1 MQLKLFR
8 WLDQVYLL
16 GFTLVFFSLAPKL
29 LHAKEL
35 EAGENV
41 VDAILPQ
48 QNSTALVEKEGESGE
63 EQEAHTKLR
72 SNLVVGTDAQT
83 WGRPDAEE
91 MNMLRMNAT
100 GYQKTILP
108 SRSTLTQQPKPISLD
123 LEEQFL
129 PTLFPRANDGEA
141 KQITSTV
148 RPSSNL
154 EEELGVKTEKDA
166 EEPTTPISVAQ
177 VPREEQPPSLEP
189 LPEQQPLPTQPPPDQ
204 LLSPP
209 TQELPPSQSP
219 PEEAPATLIVE
230 QFKFEGNT
238 VFSDAELANQLKEY
252 IGRRISF
259 AELLQARSEITKLY
273 VEKGYTTSGAIIPQ
287 QKISNPDSAVVTIKV
302 VEGSLERIN
311 VTGTR
316 RLRASYI
323 SSRLALAQ
331 TKPLNVR
338 SLLERLQL
346 LQLDPVIEN
355 LSADLQAGTRPGTNV
370 LQVKVTEADTFHTDL
385 ILDNLRSPVVG
396 SFRRRIVLNEANLL
410 GFGDAL
416 SLGYTNTDGS
426 NGGDFNYTFPVSP
439 DDSKLSFAFGITD
452 SKVIEHPFDA
462 LGISSKYR
470 YYELTFSHP
479 VIRTPTQ
486 ELALGL
492 TFSHQRSQTFLSF
505 DNIGPFPLTGP
516 YPLAPGADDQ
526 GRTRVSALRFIQE
539 WTKRSNQEVLA
550 FRSQFSFGLNVL
562 GATINDNEE
571 EPDSRF
577 FAWRGQGQWAR
588 LLARDTLLLVK
599 TDVQLSNSR
608 LLGFEQFGIG
618 GQESVR
624 GYRQDYLLQDNGFLA
639 SAEVRLPILRVPEV
653 RGLLQVAPFIDVG
666 TGWNNAGSPEVPGIP
681 NTLVGTGVGLLWRQ
695 GDNLTIR
702 LDFGIPL
709 VSIALR
715 GDTWQ
720 ENGVYF
726 SINYTPF

>member
-8 WLDQVYLL
+8 WFDQVCLL
-16 GFTLVFFSLAPKL
+16 GFTLVFLSLTPKL

-35 EAGENV
+35 DAGENDV
-41 VDAILPQ
+41 NATLPQ
-48 QNSTALVEKEGESGE
+48 HL
-63 EQEAHTKLR
+63 KL
-72 SNLVVGTDAQT
+72 
-83 WGRPDAEE
+83 
-91 MNMLRMNAT
+91 
-100 GYQKTILP
+100 
-108 SRSTLTQQPKPISLD
+108 ISSD
-123 LEEQFL
+123 LEDFDDVPL
-129 PTLFPRANDGEA
+129 TTLN
-141 KQITSTV
+141 KKLSTSSRHLVAASVLTTGIQ
-148 RPSSNL
+148 SDTIS
-154 EEELGVKTEKDA
+154 GVKLEKDTA
-166 EEPTTPISVAQ
+166 EPTMPVSVAQ
-177 VPREEQPPSLEP
+177 VLREEQPPSLEP
-189 LPEQQPLPTQPPPDQ
+189 LPEQQPLPRQPPPDQ

-209 TQELPPSQSP
+209 TQELSPSESA

-230 QFKFEGNT
+230 QFRFEGNT
-238 VFSDAELANQLKEY
+238 VFSDAELAETLNDY

-302 VEGSLERIN
+302 VEGRLERIN

-316 RLRASYI
+316 RLRPSYI

-331 TKPLNVR
+331 TQPLNVN
-338 SLLERLQL
+338 SLLEKLQL
-346 LQLDPVIEN
+346 LQLDPVIEK
-355 LSADLQAGTRPGTNV
+355 LSADLQAGTRPGTNI
-370 LQVKVTEADTFHTDL
+370 LQVQVTEADTFHPNL
-385 ILDNLRSPVVG
+385 ILDNLRSPIVG

-439 DDSKLSFAFGITD
+439 DNSKLSFAFGITD
-452 SKVIEHPFDA
+452 SKVIERPFDA

-492 TFSHQRSQTFLSF
+492 TFSHQRSQTFLSL
-505 DNIGPFPLTGP
+505 DDIGPFPLTGP
-516 YPLAPGADDQ
+516 FPLAPGADDE

-550 FRSQFSFGLNVL
+550 LRSQFSLGLNVL
-562 GATINDNEE
+562 GATINDDG

-577 FAWRGQGQWAR
+577 LAWRGQGQWAR

-599 TDVQLSNSR
+599 TDVQLSDSR
-608 LLGFEQFGIG
+608 LLGLEQFGIG

-639 SAEVRLPILRVPEV
+639 SAEVRLPILRVPQV

-666 TGWNNAGSPEVPGIP
+666 TGWSNAGTPKVPGIP
-681 NTLVGTGVGLLWRQ
+681 NTLVGTGLGLLWRQ

>member
-8 WLDQVYLL
+8 WFDQVCLL
-16 GFTLVFFSLAPKL
+16 GFTLVFFSLTPKL

-35 EAGENV
+35 
-41 VDAILPQ
+41 
-48 QNSTALVEKEGESGE
+48 
-63 EQEAHTKLR
+63 
-72 SNLVVGTDAQT
+72 
-83 WGRPDAEE
+83 DAEE
-91 MNMLRMNAT
+91 NGVNAT
-100 GYQKTILP
+100 LAEH
-108 SRSTLTQQPKPISLD
+108 PKPISSD
-123 LEEQFL
+123 LEDF
-129 PTLFPRANDGEA
+129 DD
-141 KQITSTV
+141 V
-148 RPSSNL
+148 RLTTPNKKLSASSHHRVAASVL
-154 EEELGVKTEKDA
+154 TTGIQSDTILGVKLDKDA
-166 EEPTTPISVAQ
+166 AEPTMSISVAQ
-177 VPREEQPPSLEP
+177 VLREEQPPSLEP
-189 LPEQQPLPTQPPPDQ
+189 LPEQQPLPRQPPPDQ

-209 TQELPPSQSP
+209 TPELSPSEST

-230 QFKFEGNT
+230 QFQFEGNT
-238 VFSDAELANQLKEY
+238 VFSDAQLAETLNDY

-287 QKISNPDSAVVTIKV
+287 QKISNPDSAIVTIQV
-302 VEGSLERIN
+302 VEGRLERIN

-316 RLRASYI
+316 RLRPSYI

-331 TKPLNVR
+331 TQPLNVN
-338 SLLERLQL
+338 SLLEKLQL

-355 LSADLQAGTRPGTNV
+355 LSADLQAGTRPGANI
-370 LQVKVTEADTFHTDL
+370 LQVQVTEADTFHPNL
-385 ILDNLRSPVVG
+385 VLDNLRSPIVG

-452 SKVIEHPFDA
+452 SKVIERPFDA

-492 TFSHQRSQTFLSF
+492 AFSHQRSQTFLSI
-505 DNIGPFPLTGP
+505 DDIGPFPLTGP
-516 YPLAPGADDQ
+516 FPLAPGADDE

-550 FRSQFSFGLNVL
+550 LRSQFSLGLNIL
-562 GATINDNEE
+562 GATIDDDG

-577 FAWRGQGQWAR
+577 LAWRGQGQWAR

-599 TDVQLSNSR
+599 TDVQLSDSR
-608 LLGFEQFGIG
+608 LLGLEQFGIG

-666 TGWNNAGSPEVPGIP
+666 TAWNNAGAPKVPGIP
-681 NTLVGTGVGLLWRQ
+681 NTLVGTGLGLLWRQ

-709 VSIALR
+709 VSIALG

>member
-1 MQLKLFR
+1 MQFKFFR
-8 WLDQVYLL
+8 WLDQVGLL
-16 GFTLVFFSLAPKL
+16 GFTLVFVSLTPKL
-29 LHAKEL
+29 VHAKEL
-35 EAGENV
+35 EVGENAP
-41 VDAILPQ
+41 DTMLPQ
-48 QNSTALVEKEGESGE
+48 QNSTALVEKEENSE
-63 EQEAHTKLR
+63 EPQEA
-72 SNLVVGTDAQT
+72 
-83 WGRPDAEE
+83 
-91 MNMLRMNAT
+91 
-100 GYQKTILP
+100 QKTILP
-108 SRSTLTQQPKPISLD
+108 LRSPLLQHRQPIFSD

-129 PTLFPRANDGEA
+129 PTLSPRVNDA
-141 KQITSTV
+141 QVKQITSTV

-154 EEELGVKTEKDA
+154 EEELSPVRLTTRPKKLSASLRHPIAASALTTNIQAKTILGVKLEKDVV
-166 EEPTTPISVAQ
+166 EPTTPISVAQ
-177 VPREEQPPSLEP
+177 VPRQEQPPSLEP

-209 TQELPPSQSP
+209 TQELPPSESP
-219 PEEAPATLIVE
+219 PEEAPATLIVD

-238 VFSDAELANQLKEY
+238 VFSDVELAEILKDY
-252 IGRRISF
+252 IGRRVSF
-259 AELLQARSEITKLY
+259 AELLQARTAITQLY
-273 VEKGYTTSGAIIPQ
+273 TQNGYTTSGAIIPQ

-316 RLRASYI
+316 RLRPSYI

-338 SLLERLQL
+338 SLLEKLQL

-355 LSADLQAGTRPGTNV
+355 LSADLQAGTRPGTNI
-370 LQVKVTEADTFHTDL
+370 LQVQVTEADTFHTDL
-385 ILDNLRSPVVG
+385 ILDNLRSPIVG

-426 NGGDFNYTFPVSP
+426 NGGDLNYTFPVSP
-439 DDSKLSFAFGITD
+439 NDSKLSFAFGITD
-452 SKVIEHPFDA
+452 SKVIERPFDA

-470 YYELTFSHP
+470 YYELTYSHP
-479 VIRTPTQ
+479 VIRTPTE

-492 TFSHQRSQTFLSF
+492 TFSHQRSQTFLSL

-516 YPLAPGADDQ
+516 YPLAPGADEQ

-550 FRSQFSFGLNVL
+550 LRSQFSLGLNVL
-562 GATINDNEE
+562 GATINEDG

-577 FAWRGQGQWAR
+577 LAWRGQGQWAR

-608 LLGFEQFGIG
+608 LLGFEQFGLG

-666 TGWNNAGSPEVPGIP
+666 TAWNNAGSPEVPGIP
-681 NTLVGTGVGLLWRQ
+681 NTLVGTGLGLLWRQ

-720 ENGVYF
+720 ENGIYF